1 MCERTGDGGE
11 YQVSA
16 LPIVRATGFSLTDLE
31 RDPDQ
36 RTVTLTMLSRLHDL
50 LGLSLDETLL
60 TDRAAKG
67 LAEHD
72 PDAIDDNDAAIHA
85 RTLLAMLVSRDG
97 IGVDVLL
104 AATRWSLA
112 EFEAALTY
120 LRAQL
125 DRTASQV
132 VATDVVLHL
141 ALRPARYGWP
151 WRVRPRCGAA
161 WTLTPRSSC
170 SGWCARRFCARSQVG
185 RYRCPRRST
194 PTVTSTPIGFSM
206 PELRSGAAPNLATSS
221 RSASTTTTGS
231 TIPNKPS
238 RACGSILI

>member
-1 MCERTGDGGE
+1 M
-11 YQVSA
+11 Q
-16 LPIVRATGFSLTDLE
+16 ATEFGLTDLE
-31 RDPDQ
+31 RDLDQ
-36 RTVTLTMLSRLHDL
+36 RTVTLTMLSRLHDP

-72 PDAIDDNDAAIHA
+72 PDAVDDIDAAMHA
-85 RTLLAMLVSRDG
+85 RTLLAVLVSRDG
-97 IGVDVLL
+97 IGVDVVL

-112 EFEAALTY
+112 EFEAGLTY

-132 VATDVVLHL
+132 LATDVVPHL
-141 ALRPARYGWP
+141 ALRPGVLPGPLRVALARP
-151 WRVRPRCGAA
+151 TAMRRGAA

-170 SGWCARRFCARSQVG
+170 CGWCARRFCARSQVG

-194 PTVTSTPIGFSM
+194 PTVTSTPVGFSM

-231 TIPNKPS
+231 TIPNKPL
-238 RACGSILI
+238 RACGSIPM